1 MNESESKPLQ
11 WWTTYWIPLHIGIR
25 IWLANRMPI
34 MDCDEVY
41 NYWEPLHFLL
51 YGSGFQTW
59 EYANQFALRTYSY
72 LMPMLGLAKVY
83 QALIPYLPAW
93 CWPLLSDQMA
103 VVLSEQ
109 QDPTNNSNKVALF
122 LLLRSTLAAS
132 MAVAEVLFCR
142 SIITSTTTTTT
153 TTTTARPSATTTS
166 IGETVGI
173 VTSGL
178 LLTSAG
184 MSHASG
190 ALLPSS
196 TLTFLWLLGAT
207 AFLQQQ
213 HLFFVTVAVLA
224 TLAIGW
230 PFGVLMFVPI
240 GVAILVRERNNL
252 TKFISKIVLITAVI
266 QATVMLIDY
275 QQYQKLVSPVWNILI
290 YNTKAGGD
298 ELYGVE
304 PWTYYI
310 KNLLLNFNYVLIG
323 VTGVLPLFVLKQD
336 RRMQQLLILLLPMYA
351 WLLVVAPRPHK
362 EERFLFPIY
371 PCICLGAAMSTV
383 TIVDGLLSWW
393 HSSPQ
398 QASLKRRR
406 TRLLWIQLLLWT
418 PSAILSLSR
427 ATALAK
433 YYTAPLTV
441 YSKLQSDPDIVD
453 ALVCTCGEWYRFP
466 SSFYLPSTIDS
477 FGFVQSSFEGQ
488 LPQFFTVDGS
498 GPRSPN
504 QFNDKNLPEY
514 GSYVSLDDCDYLI
527 DLWTSDCRE
536 NDFIWKPIAQDSF
549 LDAERT
555 STLHRTLYLPF
566 LHEQAETQGGT
577 TIHLRVTFRSQCF
590 MRCLQLAATGF
601 NN

>member
-1 MNESESKPLQ
+1 MKESSSLS

-51 YGSGFQTW
+51 FGTGFQTW
-59 EYANQFALRTYSY
+59 EYANEFALRTYAY
-72 LMPMLGLAKVY
+72 LMPLMGVAKVY
-83 QALIPYLPAW
+83 QAVIPFLPAW
-93 CWPLLSDQMA
+93 CWPLLSDQM
-103 VVLSEQ
+103 VVDNDHDSTTS
-109 QDPTNNSNKVALF
+109 DNNNNKVALF
-122 LLLRSTLAAS
+122 LLLRSTLAAT

-142 SIITSTTTTTT
+142 SIMITCFTRSSNKNNNNN
-153 TTTTARPSATTTS
+153 TAA
-166 IGETVGI
+166 IGETIGI

-196 TLTFLWLLGAT
+196 SLTFLWLLGAT
-207 AFLQQQ
+207 AFLQRQ
-213 HLFFVTVAVLA
+213 HIAFVTIAILA

-230 PFGVLMFVPI
+230 PFGVLMFIPL
-240 GVAILVRERNNL
+240 GVAILVRERNNNL
-252 TKFISKIVLITAVI
+252 GDFIQKIVLITAVI

-275 QQYQKLVSPVWNILI
+275 QHYQKFVSPIWKILI

-310 KNLLLNFNYVLIG
+310 KNLLLNFNYVVVG

-336 RRMQQLLILLLPMYA
+336 RRIQQLLILLLPMYA

-393 HSSPQ
+393 HNG
-398 QASLKRRR
+398 QAPKRR
-406 TRLLWIQLLLWT
+406 THLLIQLLLWS
-418 PSAILSLSR
+418 PAAILSLSR
-427 ATALAK
+427 GTALAK

-441 YSKLQSDPDIVD
+441 YSKLQSEPDIVD
-453 ALVCTCGEWYRFP
+453 AMVCTCGEWYRFP

-488 LPQFFTVDGS
+488 LPQLFTSQGS
-498 GPRSPN
+498 GPTSPN
-504 QFNDKNLPEY
+504 FFNDKNLPQP

-566 LHEQAETQGGT
+566 LHEQAETQGAVEY
-577 TIHLRVTFRSQCF
+577 IDYVLYKRAEEQ
-590 MRCLQLAATGF
+590 
-601 NN
+601 